1 MEREFQLAFGQQ
13 IDQWISLH
21 QEEIREL
28 SDRIFQHPEAAE
40 QERFACSLLC
50 GYLREKGFTLEQP
63 AGGMNT
69 AFCARWDNG
78 GPCIGFM
85 AEYDALPNSFQPVEE
100 TQHPA
105 SEKPGHVCG
114 HHLIAVVCATAA
126 AAVKELAQKEHI
138 PVSVTVFGCP
148 AEETMKGK
156 VELAKAGAFSGLDA
170 ALCWH
175 PEDFNGAVAYRCN
188 AISIVHYRFEGISAH
203 ASVAPYLGRSALDAC
218 ELMNVGANYLR
229 EHIEP
234 SCRFHYA
241 YLDAPSVPNIVPPKA
256 GLIYYIRGR
265 DVSQVVNVRY
275 RLRDVAEGAALMAGV
290 RMQEEI
296 VTTVPETRPN
306 LPLTH
311 LADEIL
317 RQTQLEAFTEEEI
330 RFAHRLRENSGFQP
344 VEEPL
349 RAEVRRFGG
358 QIEQRNG
365 SSDVAA
371 VSELIP
377 TVMLRNTCVPVGIPQ
392 HHWAF
397 AASCGSSIGLRGAR
411 NGIRV
416 LAALTL
422 SLADRPT
429 LLESVKNY

>member
-1 MEREFQLAFGQQ
+1 
-13 IDQWISLH
+13 
-21 QEEIREL
+21 
-28 SDRIFQHPEAAE
+28 
-40 QERFACSLLC
+40 
-50 GYLREKGFTLEQP
+50 
-63 AGGMNT
+63 
-69 AFCARWDNG
+69 
-78 GPCIGFM
+78 
-85 AEYDALPNSFQPVEE
+85 
-100 TQHPA
+100 
-105 SEKPGHVCG
+105 
-114 HHLIAVVCATAA
+114 
-126 AAVKELAQKEHI
+126 
-138 PVSVTVFGCP
+138 
-148 AEETMKGK
+148 
-156 VELAKAGAFSGLDA
+156 
-170 ALCWH
+170 
-175 PEDFNGAVAYRCN
+175 
-188 AISIVHYRFEGISAH
+188 
-203 ASVAPYLGRSALDAC
+203 
-218 ELMNVGANYLR
+218 
-229 EHIEP
+229 
-234 SCRFHYA
+234 
-241 YLDAPSVPNIVPPKA
+241 
-256 GLIYYIRGR
+256 
-265 DVSQVVNVRY
+265 
-275 RLRDVAEGAALMAGV
+275 
-290 RMQEEI
+290 MQEEI